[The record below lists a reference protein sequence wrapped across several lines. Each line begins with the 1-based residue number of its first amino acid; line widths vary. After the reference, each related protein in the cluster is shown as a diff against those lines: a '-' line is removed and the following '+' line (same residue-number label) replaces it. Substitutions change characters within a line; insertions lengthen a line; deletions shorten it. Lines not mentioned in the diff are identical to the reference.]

1 MSKDISKDT
10 ENPFETT
17 SRKYGLLPE
26 SIAGTVESGYRRP
39 LRFSQRPANRWF
51 VHVYH
56 DRSKNGEGKQKRQRK
71 NVARVPN
78 VSCRET
84 RGLKLWKKN
93 ERSIAFDPYLSSTRL
108 FKR

>member
-39 LRFSQRPANRWF
+39 LRFSQRPGNRWF

-56 DRSKNGEGKQKRQRK
+56 DRSKNGEGAEEAAEKRCACSERILSG
-71 NVARVPN
+71 NARIKVVEEKREEYRVRS
-78 VSCRET
+78 VSV
-84 RGLKLWKKN
+84 
-93 ERSIAFDPYLSSTRL
+93 
-108 FKR
+108 